1 VVISPGKMTDLVP
14 VQLAA
19 KGVLVTQFD
28 LDSIERLGLVKIDL
42 LGIRGLTVLGD
53 LAQALDAANPGKYPT
68 SLDVL
73 DSIPGDDLQTSNLV
87 QNGRTIGCF
96 QIESPGM
103 RATLKE
109 IQAKSIDDLMVA
121 LALYRPGPLTGGL
134 KDAFVRRHRGQEPVV
149 HLHPALAPLLEDT
162 YGVILYQEQVLRIAN
177 GLAGFSL
184 AEADLLRR
192 AMSHFDPGKQMQT
205 LKEKFI
211 RGSKETS
218 DVSADIAEHIWELM
232 AAFSGYG
239 FPKAHAASYAQ
250 VAWRSALCKAHY
262 PAAFIAAVLANWGG
276 YYGQRVYLSEA
287 RRLGLEVRPPHINHA
302 HREFSAL
309 PLEDKQVLF
318 MGLDQVRDLTR
329 RTQLGILRQRP
340 FQSLAD
346 FLSRVDPRPLEAENL
361 IKVGA
366 LDGFGTIPGLL
377 QELKSGAR
385 RGRGIA
391 AGQLPLFSLMSQPGV
406 DAMNEEWT
414 LAEKV
419 AAQEEILG
427 AGLAA
432 HPLELVS
439 EQIRA
444 AGAVTTQ
451 EAAVRKG
458 QRVRVVGLRQTWR
471 RSFTTRGE
479 PVYFLSLEDLEG
491 MLDVVIFADVYRR
504 YSKDF
509 SSHAPLGIEGIVE
522 IDQSSAEPFI
532 RAERAW
538 RVGDLKSV

>member
-1 VVISPGKMTDLVP
+1 
-14 VQLAA
+14 
-19 KGVLVTQFD
+19 
-28 LDSIERLGLVKIDL
+28 
-42 LGIRGLTVLGD
+42 
-53 LAQALDAANPGKYPT
+53 
-68 SLDVL
+68 
-73 DSIPGDDLQTSNLV
+73 
-87 QNGRTIGCF
+87 
-96 QIESPGM
+96 
-103 RATLKE
+103 
-109 IQAKSIDDLMVA
+109 
-121 LALYRPGPLTGGL
+121 L
-134 KDAFVRRHRGQEPVV
+134 KDAFVRRYRGQEPVV
-149 HLHPALAPLLEDT
+149 HLHPALTPLLKDT

-211 RGSKETS
+211 RGAKENS
-218 DVSADIAEHIWELM
+218 DIPADIAEHIWELM

-239 FPKAHAASYAQ
+239 FPKAHAASYAL
-250 VAWRSALCKAHY
+250 VAWRSAWCKAHY
-262 PAAFIAAVLANWGG
+262 PAAFIAAVMANWGG

-287 RRLGLEVRPPHINHA
+287 RRLDLEVRPPHVNHA

-309 PLEDKQVLF
+309 SLDGKQVLF
-318 MGLDQVRDLTR
+318 MGMDQVRDLTR
-329 RTQLGILRQRP
+329 RTQLRILQQRP

-346 FLSRVDPRPLEAENL
+346 FLTRVDPSPLEAENL
-361 IKVGA
+361 VKVGA
-366 LDGFGTIPGLL
+366 LDGLGSIPGLL
-377 QELKSGAR
+377 RELKGGAW

-391 AGQLPLFSLMSQPGV
+391 AGQLPLFSLPGQSSPG
-406 DAMNEEWT
+406 AMTEDWT

-427 AGLAA
+427 AGLSA
-432 HPLELVS
+432 HPLELAS
-439 EQIRA
+439 QQIRD

-451 EAAVRKG
+451 EAAALIG
-458 QRVRVVGLRQTWR
+458 QRVRVVGIRQTWR

-504 YSKDF
+504 HSQDF
-509 SSHAPLGIEGIVE
+509 SGHAPLGIEGIVE

-532 RAERAW
+532 RAERVW
-538 RVGDLKSV
+538 RLGNLKFE